1 MRIYSAG
8 DVKVNLG
15 NLVIGTA
22 DKGIDF
28 AATANSSG
36 TMTSEL
42 LTDYEE
48 GTFVPEFWDESSNE
62 ATVSSAIGFYTKI
75 GRLVTLQLTL
85 GNTNTTGL
93 TAGNTLLIKGLPF
106 TIGGSTQLS
115 TAAVNF
121 YNVAFGEQ
129 AVAWINAAAGTDYI
143 RILKQ
148 VTGGAGVTLK
158 VQDVTTGT
166 NEISFTITYHTA

>member
-1 MRIYSAG
+1 M
-8 DVKVNLG
+8 
-15 NLVIGTA
+15 
-22 DKGIDF
+22 
-28 AATANSSG
+28 
-36 TMTSEL
+36 
-42 LTDYEE
+42 
-48 GTFVPEFWDESSNE
+48 
-62 ATVSSAIGFYTKI
+62 
-75 GRLVTLQLTL
+75 VTLQLTL

-93 TAGNTLLIKGLPF
+93 TAANTLLIKGLPF

-129 AVAWINAAAGTDYI
+129 AIAWINAAAGTDYI

-148 VTGGAGVTLK
+148 VTGGAGVTMK
-158 VQDVTTGT
+158 VQDVTSGT